1 MEQEAREVELV
12 FRNVPK
18 GTYAVSV
25 RHDQNINGRIRF
37 PGGPHAYAP

>member
-12 FRNVPK
+12 FRIVPK

-25 RHDQNINGRIRF
+25 RMRSISIGRIRV
-37 PGGPHAYAP
+37 PGGPHA

>member
-1 MEQEAREVELV
+1 MEQEATEVELV

-25 RHDQNINGRIRF
+25 RHDENVNGGSGF
-37 PGGPHAYAP
+37 PGGFHAYTP